1 MGAEGGRAARA
12 VGAMARGVTGSQ
24 AGAGAAST
32 CRITGSIM
40 SSTSRQS
47 ARPSRATT
55 RTPAIRRLS
64 GATPAE
70 IGAGQPSGGS
80 TMIVAGALA
89 GRTEGVPSLPGSLQG
104 TSPSTSLKRP

>member
-1 MGAEGGRAARA
+1 
-12 VGAMARGVTGSQ
+12 
-24 AGAGAAST
+24 
-32 CRITGSIM
+32 M

-47 ARPSRATT
+47 ARPLRATT

-70 IGAGQPSGGS
+70 SGAGLPSGGS

-89 GRTEGVPSLPGSLQG
+89 GRMEGVPSLPGSLKG
-104 TSPSTSLKRP
+104 MSPSISLNRP